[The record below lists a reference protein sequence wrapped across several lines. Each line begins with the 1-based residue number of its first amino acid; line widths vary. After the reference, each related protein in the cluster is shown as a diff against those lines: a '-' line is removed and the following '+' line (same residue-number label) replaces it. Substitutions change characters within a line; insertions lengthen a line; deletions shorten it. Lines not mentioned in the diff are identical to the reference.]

1 MKLTNQET
9 VVAMDADF
17 GEMAV
22 QVGQHA
28 WGIADLTM
36 RERAFVFVAADLC
49 CHNLGFPLLTHVE
62 MARSQG
68 VSVASIRE
76 AVRHLA
82 PYVGYPTAAEAL
94 MALAE
99 IGDGDEPVTRGEVP
113 ELDVTTLH
121 ELTSLDADFAGFFH
135 GQFEDRWGR
144 ADLTVRERALCTIAT
159 DVLNGTLDESFR
171 LHVELALGHGAEMAQ
186 VRAVILLVA
195 EFGIA
200 KAWRAY
206 RALSEFG

>member
-1 MKLTNQET
+1 MKLANQES

-49 CHNLGFPLLTHVE
+49 AHNLGFPLLTHVE

-68 VSVASIRE
+68 VSVGSIRE

-99 IGDGDEPVTRGEVP
+99 IDDGDEPVTRGEVL
-113 ELDVTTLH
+113 ELDGSTLQR
-121 ELTSLDADFAGFFH
+121 LTSLDADFAGFFQ
-135 GQFEDRWGR
+135 GQFKDRWGR
-144 ADLTVRERALCTIAT
+144 PDLTVRERALCTIAT

-186 VRAVILLVA
+186 VRAVLLLVA

-206 RALSEFG
+206 RALNEI